1 MASTFETTETSTQR
15 LSDLFTP
22 SGARRPASASAS
34 ASPTDSAY
42 EAWRANPTPE
52 TMKAVLDDLDPTI
65 NSEVQRFSGPKPLLR
80 SRARALAV
88 KAVRSYDPASGAKL
102 RSWVVTQLQPLSR
115 YNNSLKPVYV
125 PEDAARKSYAI
136 SKAREA
142 FVDEHGRD
150 PTDEELADEVGVS
163 VARLRKVQKMTPAVV
178 NEPQATGEDD
188 TTPDYA
194 IYRDNPVQAAT
205 AAVYEGLDARD
216 RRIFDMRTGSHGQKP
231 AQGQDIAS
239 LLKVSPAF
247 VTQRAN
253 AIAARIVDAAR
264 RVG

>member
-1 MASTFETTETSTQR
+1 MAETTELT
-15 LSDLFTP
+15 DLLVPRGRPGSAP
-22 SGARRPASASAS
+22 SPS
-34 ASPTDSAY
+34 SPTDTAY
-42 EAWRANPTPE
+42 AAWAANPTAE
-52 TMKAVLDDLDPTI
+52 NMKAVLDDLDPTI
-65 NSEVQRFSGPKPLLR
+65 NSEIQRFSGPKPLLR

-88 KAVRSYDPASGAKL
+88 KAVRSYDPAGGAKL

-125 PEDAARKSYAI
+125 PEDAARKSYAV

-150 PTDEELADEVGVS
+150 PTDEELADEVGIS
-163 VARLRKVQKMTPAVV
+163 VARLRKVQQMTPAVV
-178 NEPQATGEDD
+178 NEPQEVAGDDD
-188 TTPDYA
+188 TAPDYA
-194 IYRDNPVQAAT
+194 VYHDNPVQAAS
-205 AAVYEGLDARD
+205 AAVYSGLDERD
-216 RRIFDMRTGSHGQKP
+216 RRIFDLRTGSHGQKP
-231 AQGQDIAS
+231 MQGQDVAS

-253 AIAARIVDAAR
+253 AIASRIVDAAR

>member
-15 LSDLFTP
+15 LSDLLTP
-22 SGARRPASASAS
+22 SNARRPVSTS

-42 EAWRANPTPE
+42 EEWRANPTPE

-178 NEPQATGEDD
+178 NEPQATGEEDA
-188 TTPDYA
+188 TAPDYA

-205 AAVYEGLDARD
+205 AAVYDGLDARD
-216 RRIFDMRTGSHGQKP
+216 RRIFDMRTGSHGQKLV
-231 AQGQDIAS
+231 QGQDIAS

-264 RVG
+264 RVGG

>member
-1 MASTFETTETSTQR
+1 MAETTALT
-15 LSDLFTP
+15 DLLVP
-22 SGARRPASASAS
+22 RGPAGSVSS
-34 ASPTDSAY
+34 SPTDAAY
-42 EAWRANPTPE
+42 ATWAAHPTPE
-52 TMKAVLDDLDPTI
+52 NMKAVLDDLDPTI
-65 NSEVQRFSGPKPLLR
+65 NSEIQRFSGPKPLLR

-88 KAVRSYDPASGAKL
+88 KAIRSYDPAGGTKL

-125 PEDAARKSYAI
+125 PEDAARKSYAV

-150 PTDEELADEVGVS
+150 PTDEELADEVGIS
-163 VARLRKVQKMTPAVV
+163 VARLRKVRQMTPAVV
-178 NEPQATGEDD
+178 NEPQEAAGDDD
-188 TTPDYA
+188 TAPDYA
-194 IYRDNPVQAAT
+194 VYRDNPVQAAA
-205 AAVYEGLDARD
+205 AAVYGGLDERD
-216 RRIFDMRTGSHGQKP
+216 RRIFDLRTGSHGQRQM
-231 AQGQDIAS
+231 QGQDVAS

-253 AIAARIVDAAR
+253 AIATRIVDAAR